1 MKWYRKAAEQGD
13 ASGQVELGRMYYHGE
28 GVPEDKVEAVK
39 LWRKAAEQGHAH
51 GQHTLGGMYAN
62 GEGVPE
68 DDVEAYAWYSVAATN
83 GDEYAIKGLPKAKA
97 DLTPE
102 QLTAAEERATELI
115 EQINAS
121 KAR

>member
-13 ASGQVELGRMYYHGE
+13 ASGQLQLGRMYYHGE

-51 GQHTLGGMYAN
+51 GQHTLGGMYHR
-62 GEGVPE
+62 GEGVPK

-83 GDEYAIKGLPKAKA
+83 GDEYAKKALPEAKAK
-97 DLTPE
+97 LTPE
-102 QLTAAEERATELI
+102 QLTEGQKRAAELT
-115 EQINAS
+115 EQINAN
-121 KAR
+121 KAK